1 MYQISLLFV
10 FGKSVIINNLSY
22 IGLKY
27 YNCLNVISCFGSLV
41 FKTRPFTKESRNIY
55 KENTQTR
62 TSYVVAEI
70 DVKKNTIEHR
80 KVYKTRHRYVKT
92 DHDNIVIIF

>member
-1 MYQISLLFV
+1 MQLLFV

-22 IGLKY
+22 IGFKY
-27 YNCLNVISCFGSLV
+27 YNYLNVISCFGSLV
-41 FKTRPFTKESRNIY
+41 YKSRPFTKESRNIQ

-80 KVYKTRHRYVKT
+80 KVCKTKHKYVKT